1 MLSESAK
8 FYRRYDKTLR
18 MIFHRNM
25 ILEFSQNT
33 AFKIYK
39 TRCRDTIH
47 LRWETSHY
55 SFKVGN
61 ITSMWL
67 QIVSRTRIPITKII
81 GRLLVVMYV
90 YDMVVIIT
98 LKQLKAAR
106 E

>member
-1 MLSESAK
+1 
-8 FYRRYDKTLR
+8 
-18 MIFHRNM
+18 
-25 ILEFSQNT
+25 
-33 AFKIYK
+33 
-39 TRCRDTIH
+39 
-47 LRWETSHY
+47 
-55 SFKVGN
+55 
-61 ITSMWL
+61 MWL